1 VISFDI
7 LSYFDQ
13 SIQVD
18 VLMTVGSQ
26 VALFE
31 EMALYRA
38 RRPDFMPNPASDR
51 VPRPANVK
59 RWLNVLDRNDIF
71 GFRAEGVFEGLKDF
85 QYETGYGAMSAHSGY
100 FRRPSFYERLGEW
113 LAGGQLMTTV
123 YTSQEAARDP
133 RAVGT
138 HVLIVGVGEYPSLLG
153 GDPTRSLDDP
163 MSLKQLSSPPESA
176 KALASWFL
184 GRQGGASPAPA
195 GFHNPG
201 APLVTVEML
210 LSPGQTYTRPDGT
223 PVPVEAATRANI
235 ARRFDFWSERA
246 AAHADNVAVFYFC
259 GHGVMGAND
268 YLLPADFGVVSR
280 RNPWAD
286 AIDISETARAMRR
299 LGSGP
304 LYFFHRR
311 LPAGVARCAESG
323 RRDAGAG
330 PRRLHEAGAWLQPAG
345 AVGGR

>member
-100 FRRPSFYERLGEW
+100 FRRPSFYERLGER

-138 HVLIVGVGEYPSLLG
+138 HVLIVGG
-153 GDPTRSLDDP
+153 GGVSEPAGRGSDAVAGRPDVTQAAVLDAGIGK
-163 MSLKQLSSPPESA
+163 SV
-176 KALASWFL
+176 ASWFL

-201 APLVTVEML
+201 APLATVEML
-210 LSPGQTYTRPDGT
+210 LG
-223 PVPVEAATRANI
+223 
-235 ARRFDFWSERA
+235 
-246 AAHADNVAVFYFC
+246 
-259 GHGVMGAND
+259 
-268 YLLPADFGVVSR
+268 
-280 RNPWAD
+280 
-286 AIDISETARAMRR
+286 
-299 LGSGP
+299 
-304 LYFFHRR
+304 
-311 LPAGVARCAESG
+311 
-323 RRDAGAG
+323 
-330 PRRLHEAGAWLQPAG
+330 
-345 AVGGR
+345 

>member
-100 FRRPSFYERLGEW
+100 FRRPSFYERLGER

-153 GDPTRSLDDP
+153 GDPTRLLDDP
-163 MSLKQLSSPPESA
+163 MSLKQLSSTPESA
-176 KALASWFL
+176 KAW
-184 GRQGGASPAPA
+184 RA
-195 GFHNPG
+195 GFWG
-201 APLVTVEML
+201 A
-210 LSPGQTYTRPDGT
+210 
-223 PVPVEAATRANI
+223 
-235 ARRFDFWSERA
+235 RA
-246 AAHADNVAVFYFC
+246 A
-259 GHGVMGAND
+259 
-268 YLLPADFGVVSR
+268 PR
-280 RNPWAD
+280 R
-286 AIDISETARAMRR
+286 RR
-299 LGSGP
+299 RGFTTP
-304 LYFFHRR
+304 
-311 LPAGVARCAESG
+311 G
-323 RRDAGAG
+323 RRW
-330 PRRLHEAGAWLQPAG
+330 PPLRCC
-345 AVGGR
+345 